1 MNTITIYAFGSVIIV
16 SLISL
21 VGVFALGLKQ
31 NLLKKITSFL
41 VSLSVGAL
49 FGDAII
55 HLIPQAFSEIENT
68 ATASLFILI
77 GIMLFFVLEKFI
89 RWHHSHEHDCEDDKC
104 RAKQNNKIHP
114 MGTLILASDSAHN
127 MIDGVIIG
135 VSYFISIE
143 IGIATTIAII
153 LHEIPQEI
161 GHFAILLHSGY
172 TKTKALLLNFISS
185 LFAIAGTAI
194 VFIFGQTISLYIPIL
209 IAFAA
214 GEFLYIAGSDLVPEL
229 HKTSNTKQSLW
240 QFIAIIIGIAMMFAL
255 LVFEI

>member
-1 MNTITIYAFGSVIIV
+1 
-16 SLISL
+16 
-21 VGVFALGLKQ
+21 
-31 NLLKKITSFL
+31 
-41 VSLSVGAL
+41 
-49 FGDAII
+49 
-55 HLIPQAFSEIENT
+55 
-68 ATASLFILI
+68 
-77 GIMLFFVLEKFI
+77 
-89 RWHHSHEHDCEDDKC
+89 
-104 RAKQNNKIHP
+104 